1 MNKYQAR
8 FIESVLK
15 KVIDGKYTK
24 SMACLKT
31 GYSRPYLYELIK
43 KYKKEGYQ
51 SLIHKNTRRAPI
63 NKTDFNKQNQIIDLY
78 KTKYSGFNFTHFK
91 EMLFEFENIQISYCS
106 LHTMLTNAGFQSPK
120 HQKIIHKGNVHPSRP
135 RRECFGEL
143 IQIDGS
149 IHLWFGEQKFT
160 LHAAIDDA
168 TSNVVGAYFAKEE
181 TLFGYYMMFKQILD
195 NYGIP
200 QEFYADRRTIFDY
213 RSLNEKDKAIEK
225 DTFTQFKRCCIQLG
239 VEIHTTSVSQA
250 KGRVE
255 RLFGTLQDRLV
266 SEMRLFNIQT
276 VEEANLFLK
285 KYIPRHNKKFGLPI
299 DYNKSLFAPS
309 PSSKD
314 INLYL
319 SIQYERIIDNG
330 SSFSFKN
337 NKYQL
342 LDTDGLIEQIPSKT
356 KILIYE
362 CLDNQ
367 LIAVYKDKLFSLII
381 STHKKQTTIVEPRN
395 KTKYIPPPNHPWRKF
410 VLSKKKIT

>member
-1 MNKYQAR
+1 MY
-8 FIESVLK
+8 
-15 KVIDGKYTK
+15 
-24 SMACLKT
+24 
-31 GYSRPYLYELIK
+31 
-43 KYKKEGYQ
+43 
-51 SLIHKNTRRAPI
+51 
-63 NKTDFNKQNQIIDLY
+63 
-78 KTKYSGFNFTHFK
+78 
-91 EMLFEFENIQISYCS
+91 
-106 LHTMLTNAGFQSPK
+106 
-120 HQKIIHKGNVHPSRP
+120 PSRP

-149 IHLWFGEQKFT
+149 IHLWLGQTKFT

-168 TSNVVGAYFAKEE
+168 TSNIVGGYFDKEE

-200 QEFYADRRTIFDY
+200 QEFFADRRTIFDY
-213 RSLNEKDKAIEK
+213 RSLNEKDKTIEK

-266 SEMRLFNIQT
+266 SELRLFNIQT
-276 VEEANLFLK
+276 VEDANLFLE

-309 PSSKD
+309 PNAKD

-319 SIQYERIIDNG
+319 SIQYERIVDNG
-330 SSFSFKN
+330 STVSIKN

-342 LDTDGLIEQIPSKT
+342 VGNNGVIEQIPSKT

-362 CLDNQ
+362 CLDGQ
-367 LIAVYKDKLFSLII
+367 LIAVYNNRLISLML
-381 STHKKQTTIVEPRN
+381 STYKKQTIIGLSKN
-395 KTKYIPPPNHPWRKF
+395 ITKYMPQPNHPWRKF